1 MYIEFSCKEQRA
13 CLSYYISFLFRKPDS
28 IGRDIERKCNPIF
41 PLHDVFV
48 RKVKVLKKP
57 KFECKLYNNQNIVL
71 LVLQIMFSVGRLL
84 EMHGEGTTRS
94 TGSGGTTGTK
104 IEREDY
110 EPPVQSNV

>member
-1 MYIEFSCKEQRA
+1 MLINS
-13 CLSYYISFLFRKPDS
+13 SFFRKPDS

-57 KFECKLYNNQNIVL
+57 KFECELYKNEKLGSTNFI
-71 LVLQIMFSVGRLL
+71 SVGRLL

-94 TGSGGTTGTK
+94 TGTGATTGTK
-104 IEREDY
+104 VDRDDY
-110 EPPVQSNV
+110 EPPVQTSV